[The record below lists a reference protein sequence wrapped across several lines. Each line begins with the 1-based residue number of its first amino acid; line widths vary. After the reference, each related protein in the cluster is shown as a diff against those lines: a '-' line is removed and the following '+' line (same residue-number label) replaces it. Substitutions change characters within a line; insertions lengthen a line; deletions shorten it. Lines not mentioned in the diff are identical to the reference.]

1 MVTSKQAIKGERM
14 QPNKQRGTKGASTQ
28 TTKGIQAR
36 IWQRPRSKHTSMD
49 LKDKAWEWANKAQ
62 TCKNELIQTLY

>member
-1 MVTSKQAIKGERM
+1 MVTSKQATKGEKM